1 MARRSPTTKH
11 SYWGRFTGI
20 APDLL
25 PNIAG
30 ATVQS
35 IELETGDIGYVTVVQ
50 PGLYVCRVSTLGAAV
65 WELLG
70 GGGGGGGISS
80 DIDDFLPV
88 GAASDWNWALATA
101 GGGVTLID
109 DPTAAAE
116 VTPAHPGVI
125 RLGTG
130 VGAAIP
136 SRASIRQ
143 YQLGQQKPA
152 GAGSM
157 FVEWMAKLP
166 IAATV
171 AVNYSIG
178 LGWLNNPAVP
188 VGAGGL
194 GTEAIGFQYDGA
206 LATWHA
212 YARVAAVQTA
222 LVNTLVAPSLAFQ
235 RLRIDVDAV
244 DARFYIGPSPGPA
257 ALVATIPTALL
268 PVASIGLWAGIQKV
282 AGGAGTPRNMFLD
295 YCWRG
300 FDLEGVR

>member
-1 MARRSPTTKH
+1 VARRSPTEYH
-11 SYWGRFTGI
+11 HYWGRYTGV

-25 PNIAG
+25 PNLAG

-35 IELETGDIGYVTVVQ
+35 IDLEPGDVGYVTVVQ

-65 WELLG
+65 WELTG
-70 GGGGGGGISS
+70 GGGGGGGVSS

-88 GAASDWNWALATA
+88 PATSDWNWTIATS
-101 GGGVTLID
+101 GGGVVLID
-109 DPTAAAE
+109 DPAAAAE

-130 VGAAIP
+130 VGAALP
-136 SRASIRQ
+136 SRATIRQ

-152 GAGSM
+152 VGGSM
-157 FVEWMAKLP
+157 FVEWMARLP
-166 IAATV
+166 ILATV
-171 AVNYSIG
+171 AINYSIG

-188 VGAGGL
+188 IGAGGL
-194 GTEAIGFQYDGA
+194 GTEAIGFQYDAA
-206 LATWHA
+206 LGTWYA

-222 LVNTLVAPSLAFQ
+222 LVNTLVAPSTAWQ
-235 RLRIDVDAV
+235 RLRIEVDAV
-244 DARFYIGPSPGPA
+244 DARFYIGPSPGVA

-268 PVASIGLWAGIQKV
+268 PVASIGAWAGIQKIS
-282 AGGAGTPRNMFLD
+282 AAAGTPRNLFLD

-300 FDLEGVR
+300 FDLSAVR